1 MKQML
6 MKFIKDIRPDLSEE
20 ELENEAHIL
29 EVMIVDRLAEIKGRN
44 NNQ

>member
-1 MKQML
+1 MIKVIK
-6 MKFIKDIRPDLSEE
+6 KFIQDINQNLSEE
-20 ELENEAHIL
+20 ELEREAHIL